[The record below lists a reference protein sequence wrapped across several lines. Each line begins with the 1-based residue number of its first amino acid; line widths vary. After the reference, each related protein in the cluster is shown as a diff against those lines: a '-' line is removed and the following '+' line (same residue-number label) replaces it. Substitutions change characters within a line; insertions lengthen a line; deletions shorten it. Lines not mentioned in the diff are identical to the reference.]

1 MLYYFSAILL
11 LEALIAIFVF
21 ICNTLNLLTIL
32 SCITIFFVGWKVM
45 ERQNKPYWYGFIP
58 FYNMYEMCEIAF
70 GVGKGWFCILLFLP
84 ITNWI
89 MYPIYCNKLREKY
102 GYETLFTVGLILL
115 PFVFLPILVFENEE
129 RTIEKE
135 NLRHISKMANW
146 YANEATTAKAKAKA
160 KDKDKET
167 REEQILNQTKEA
179 VDESV
184 EENQEKIDIVDKIQ
198 EKINEEKDAQDE

>member
-1 MLYYFSAILL
+1 M
-11 LEALIAIFVF
+11 
-21 ICNTLNLLTIL
+21 
-32 SCITIFFVGWKVM
+32 M

-146 YANEATTAKAKAKA
+146 YANEAT
-160 KDKDKET
+160 KDKDKDKDKENENEKET